1 MITAFIG
8 DNYPARETAL
18 KEFVGNFS
26 TIHGAAAIDRLS
38 GDSIELNLLKDS
50 VATIPFLSSKRMVIV
65 RGLGQNKEIS
75 DNFDDLVRYVADTT
89 EFVVVEN
96 HLDSRSRFLTELKK
110 YAEIKEFKHLEGED
124 LVDWVIEQ
132 VNQLGGS
139 INRALANLLVDR
151 VGDNH
156 QMLANELEKL
166 VLYDSKITKE
176 SIMEL
181 TSLNPQSSVFAMLD
195 STFNNQPARAIKL
208 YKEQR
213 EQGLEPGYLLG
224 MISWQ
229 LYVLAVVKS
238 ANGLSVDRIA
248 KESKMN
254 PFVIRKNLNIARR
267 ILNVKLR
274 KMLDDTI
281 EADRLIKQR
290 STNADDVLKT
300 LILSFK

>member
-1 MITAFIG
+1 
-8 DNYPARETAL
+8 
-18 KEFVGNFS
+18 
-26 TIHGAAAIDRLS
+26 
-38 GDSIELNLLKDS
+38 
-50 VATIPFLSSKRMVIV
+50 
-65 RGLGQNKEIS
+65 
-75 DNFDDLVRYVADTT
+75 
-89 EFVVVEN
+89 
-96 HLDSRSRFLTELKK
+96 
-110 YAEIKEFKHLEGED
+110 
-124 LVDWVIEQ
+124 
-132 VNQLGGS
+132 LGGS

>member
-1 MITAFIG
+1 M
-8 DNYPARETAL
+8 
-18 KEFVGNFS
+18 
-26 TIHGAAAIDRLS
+26 
-38 GDSIELNLLKDS
+38 
-50 VATIPFLSSKRMVIV
+50 
-65 RGLGQNKEIS
+65 EI
-75 DNFDDLVRYVADTT
+75 
-89 EFVVVEN
+89 
-96 HLDSRSRFLTELKK
+96 
-110 YAEIKEFKHLEGED
+110 
-124 LVDWVIEQ
+124 
-132 VNQLGGS
+132 
-139 INRALANLLVDR
+139 
-151 VGDNH
+151 
-156 QMLANELEKL
+156 
-166 VLYDSKITKE
+166 
-176 SIMEL
+176 
-181 TSLNPQSSVFAMLD
+181 TSLNPQRSVFAMLD

>member
-26 TIHGAAAIDRLS
+26 MIHGAAAIDKLS

-65 RGLGQNKEIS
+65 RGLSQNKEIS
-75 DNFDDLVRYVADTT
+75 DNFGDLVGYVADST
-89 EFVVVEN
+89 ELVVVEN

-124 LVDWVIEQ
+124 LVDWVVEQ

-151 VGDNH
+151 VGNNH
-156 QMLANELEKL
+156 QILASELEKL
-166 VLYDSKITKE
+166 VLYDPKITEE
-176 SIMEL
+176 SIMGL

-238 ANGLSVDRIA
+238 AIGLSVDRIA

-254 PFVIRKNLNIARR
+254 PFVIRKNLNIARHVS
-267 ILNVKLR
+267 NAKLR

-281 EADRLIKQR
+281 EADRLIKRQ